1 MAEQGLHKAKVA
13 GSNPAVGTG
22 LLKIDLKIYLNKNWG
37 RSLVRFKAPA
47 CHAGDRGF
55 KSHRP
60 RRLRPPQSGG
70 FLVYWYNR
78 TIMNFEIP
86 PQFRSEEEQEDLK
99 KSREQV
105 VKQNLA
111 GIKEEK
117 IKTIENLP
125 LEDCKKIEMLLV
137 LAGAKPATEIE
148 IYPKDIHPLSKE
160 WLKMDKTEREEIDP
174 QRVKE
179 FEEILKKLGLLY
191 EVSDLEIVK
200 TGSLIDEKGQERQI
214 NLARI
219 DILIAKERQSLD
231 LLKKA
236 YETKDDEM
244 FGRAYG
250 FPETAIEAYKK
261 GEHFGAMDLSEEERK
276 KNKEALAFCGF
287 RLSKDNWREE
297 IKIGEKW
304 AKIIKNLSPELY
316 NRWMERADD
325 FLNL

>member
-1 MAEQGLHKAKVA
+1 
-13 GSNPAVGTG
+13 
-22 LLKIDLKIYLNKNWG
+22 
-37 RSLVRFKAPA
+37 
-47 CHAGDRGF
+47 
-55 KSHRP
+55 
-60 RRLRPPQSGG
+60 
-70 FLVYWYNR
+70 
-78 TIMNFEIP
+78 MNFEIP

-148 IYPKDIHPLSKE
+148 IYPKDIHLLSKE

-261 GEHFGAMDLSEEERK
+261 GGHFGAMDLSEEERK